1 MKFTKNRLLSLLL
14 VLAMM
19 LALATTAFAEGGE
32 TPTTVT
38 FDASSAKTMT
48 VGEANKKVKATCA
61 GEGETHNISYASAD
75 TTALEIGSADGE
87 GWATLTAKKAGTIK
101 VTATCSNCNKSA
113 EQNVVISKATVAAP
127 SGLTVLTKSASTQA
141 EVKSLLDQKYTNAT
155 ITNKDKLSRGVWTL
169 TNSSFNAD
177 EEDSTYSSTKDDTM
191 YFRATLTVASGYTD
205 GYEIAANTYITAT
218 VTFQPAPTAEIKTQP
233 AAPATCMVGDQ
244 NKKLSV
250 TAEGKKADGV
260 SADVSLNY
268 QWYCATTSTGTGTP
282 VATDKGG
289 KTSECT
295 IDTAT
300 AGTYY
305 YYCVVTASQNGV
317 ESAPVP
323 SNHIAVKVN
332 AQYTL
337 SVDRSNSTGTST
349 PHVGDILYYTATLRV
364 YDPSNAKADKTTG
377 YRLATDADYDSIV
390 FTPVTTGNASTTA
403 TSSTNKIMATS
414 VYLNGVSSST
424 LTSSNLSIKAT
435 VKKGS
440 TTLIEGES
448 ASITFYPVSTRD
460 VYIAPT
466 TATYATM
473 DESSLL
479 SAVQYVRTGAQ
490 PRQMI
495 FRSNCGTFNYSNP
508 YTSYYTLSVT
518 NRVSNTTFTPNTYN
532 YANFS
537 NNPTATFY
545 ATDDNGNYVVATGT
559 IRFSAASSITYSTT
573 ASTPVY
579 FKASDFTDF
588 FKTAVGGTYASSYYA
603 PSLTSV
609 TFSAPRVSTGSAT
622 LGTLNYNGYTYGSSY
637 YNTYFNNIAAANLG
651 YVSYTPSSS
660 TSTYTVSVPFT
671 AVGTYSGTTR
681 TINGTVTIKV
691 NDGHVITMVGTDF
704 KSASI
709 WSDIT
714 SKHPGVSYV
723 SFSQPQSTVGK
734 LYYGYSSIASK
745 GSLVSYTDR
754 FNNSN
759 YNYSYANTIKSIDGI
774 YFVPAA
780 DCLDTVTLT
789 YTAYTSAT
797 ATTGVSDTITF
808 TITKKT
814 ASSIFNDVTAS
825 NTGKWSADA
834 IDFLAR
840 NSIVEG
846 GSYGTFNP
854 NGNMTRGDFV
864 LMLYRMA
871 GKPSVSGISNPFT
884 DVKSTD
890 YYYNAILWAY
900 RNDIVTGVD
909 AKTFA
914 PKKNITREQIAATLY
929 RMAGSPSASGYLTG
943 YYDYAKIHSYATNA
957 MRWAISNGVITGS
970 NGYLTPTNNATRA
983 QVAAMLHRY
992 LTK

>member
-19 LALATTAFAEGGE
+19 LALATVALAAATESVAVTPKTVTLAVGDKTTLTATK
-32 TPTTVT
+32 TPTNGDGNVAWTSSADATASVSDSGEVTAHAVGSATITATVGDKSDTCVVTVEKYTITVPTTIPIVTLPTGTAQSAVEAKLNEALTTALTDSNANKLDTSADWTVSPDFDSSKEGTFTFSKVITLSTENQAKYQINTADNATATVTCTVT
-38 FDASSAKTMT
+38 F
-48 VGEANKKVKATCA
+48 KKAPEVTFGKYYVNETKESRTLNCVQ
-61 GEGETHNISYASAD
+61 GETTDSKKSITVTLATITEGAKVEYQWYKGTSASAIS
-75 TTALEIGSADGE
+75 TPIGS
-87 GWATLTAKKAGTIK
+87 
-101 VTATCSNCNKSA
+101 
-113 EQNVVISKATVAAP
+113 SKATFVDSATSSNNNSTISMTADVTSVGTTYYKLVVTVSKDGIKQDYP
-127 SGLTVLTKSASTQA
+127 SDYFTVTVNNPYRVVLTP
-141 EVKSLLDQKYTNAT
+141 
-155 ITNKDKLSRGVWTL
+155 
-169 TNSSFNAD
+169 
-177 EEDSTYSSTKDDTM
+177 STYSS
-191 YFRATLTVASGYTD
+191 YVNSYV
-205 GYEIAANTYITAT
+205 TYTAT
-218 VTFQPAPTAEIKTQP
+218 VQKF
-233 AAPATCMVGDQ
+233 
-244 NKKLSV
+244 
-250 TAEGKKADGV
+250 
-260 SADVSLNY
+260 
-268 QWYCATTSTGTGTP
+268 TGTGTDGY
-282 VATDKGG
+282 TDAASTDYDGITYSASSPDG
-289 KTSECT
+289 SVGIGSTGSKTVKYPTTYVNLYGVSASSYSSKVT
-295 IDTAT
+295 VTAT
-300 AGTYY
+300 AWKNNTQIG
-305 YYCVVTASQNGV
+305 SG
-317 ESAPVP
+317 E
-323 SNHIAVKVN
+323 H
-332 AQYTL
+332 
-337 SVDRSNSTGTST
+337 
-349 PHVGDILYYTATLRV
+349 
-364 YDPSNAKADKTTG
+364 KT
-377 YRLATDADYDSIV
+377 V
-390 FTPVTTGNASTTA
+390 
-403 TSSTNKIMATS
+403 
-414 VYLNGVSSST
+414 
-424 LTSSNLSIKAT
+424 
-435 VKKGS
+435 
-440 TTLIEGES
+440 
-448 ASITFYPVSTRD
+448 TFYPVSTSD

-466 TATYATM
+466 TATSATM
-473 DESSLL
+473 DESALL
-479 SAVQYVRTGAQ
+479 SAVQAVRTNAK
-490 PRQMI
+490 PVLMK
-495 FRSNCGTFNYSNP
+495 FASNCGTFNYTTA
-508 YTSYYTLSVT
+508 YTSYASNYSSSSYKVY
-518 NRVSNTTFTPNTYN
+518 NTTFTPNTYN

-545 ATDDNGNYVVATGT
+545 ATDDNGNFVVATGT
-559 IRFSAASSITYSTT
+559 IRFSAASSITYNTT

-579 FKASDFTDF
+579 FKASDFTDYF
-588 FKTAVGGTYASSYYA
+588 TKAVGGSYSSSYYA
-603 PSLTSV
+603 PSLSYVYFGT
-609 TFSAPRVSTGSAT
+609 PRVSNSSVTS
-622 LGTLNYNGYTYGSSY
+622 GTLY
-637 YNTYFNNIAAANLG
+637 YNNSYVTSSTQVSAANLG

-660 TSTYTVSVPFT
+660 TYTYTVSIPFT
-671 AVGTYSGTTR
+671 AYGTYGYTSTNR
-681 TINGTVTIKV
+681 SVSGTVTIKV

-929 RMAGSPSASGYLTG
+929 RMAGSPSTSGYLTG

-983 QVAAMLHRY
+983 QVATMLHRY